1 MARSSS
7 ENLSLSLSLVL
18 VLGLGCTSPRSAP
31 AVDAGSTA
39 AAGDD
44 GVAGNEDAGTLPAWL
59 SDARVVV
66 SGPDDTSLDCRSVIC
81 RHNENTDLVSWNG
94 AIWFIHRTAN
104 SQVLGPNS
112 ALHVY
117 TSTDDGVTFTETARI
132 DAPSDRDIR
141 DPHFYVVGS
150 RLHVKALAR
159 LPVLSERDSNVDT
172 LAMEMHT
179 DDGATWSPL
188 ATMGP
193 KGQSF
198 WRIKERAGTFFT
210 AAYEDGDK
218 AVTLFTS
225 TDGLAWTKGAT
236 VYGGS
241 EDTPLETE
249 LVFMPSGKLLA
260 LVRMDG
266 TENELLGDQG
276 RLRTRTCWADA
287 PYTSFDC
294 AGELAGQRLD
304 GPLAFFSGAR
314 LFVVARKHLQGTG
327 KKRTSLFELEG
338 TQPGGSL
345 EGGPLTIKEWGE
357 LPSAGDTSYAGV
369 AMRTDGKALVTWYS
383 GSLAKD
389 EIWLLGMI
397 APTNVWQGVIDFSK
411 LH

>member
-1 MARSSS
+1 MARSSVS
-7 ENLSLSLSLVL
+7 LSLSLSLVL
-18 VLGLGCTSPRSAP
+18 VLVLALGCSSSKAAP
-31 AVDAGSTA
+31 DVDAGASS
-39 AAGDD
+39 AAGPD
-44 GVAGNEDAGTLPAWL
+44 GVDGREDAGTLPSWL

-66 SGPDDTSLDCRSVIC
+66 AGPDDTSLDCRSVIC

-117 TSTDDGVTFTETARI
+117 RSTDDGATFVETARI
-132 DAPSDRDIR
+132 DAPSDRDLR

-179 DDGATWSPL
+179 DDGAAWSPL
-188 ATMGP
+188 VPMGP

-198 WRIKERAGTFFT
+198 WRIKEHAGTFFT
-210 AAYEDGDK
+210 AAYEDGDQ

-236 VYGGS
+236 VYGES
-241 EDTPLETE
+241 ADTPLETE

-266 TENELLGDQG
+266 SENELLGDQG
-276 RLRTRTCWADA
+276 RLRTKTCWADA

-294 AGELAGQRLD
+294 PGELAGQRLD
-304 GPLAFFSGAR
+304 GPLAFFSGPR

-327 KKRTSLFELEG
+327 KKRTSLFELGG
-338 TQPGGSL
+338 TL
-345 EGGPLTIKEWGE
+345 EGGPLSIKEWGE

-383 GSLAKD
+383 GNLAKD

-397 APTNVWQGVIDFSK
+397 APTSIWQGVIDLSK
-411 LH
+411 LN